1 MPREF
6 SRTRRVGEQIQRE
19 LAELVRAELKDPRL
33 GMVTIQAVEVT
44 RDLGHAKVFF
54 TVLGNKG
61 PVQESQA
68 VLQHAAGFLR
78 GELGRR
84 MVIRSVPQL
93 HFVYDESVER
103 GSRLSHLIDE
113 AVASDRH
120 ADDGDDEPQE

>member
-6 SRTRRVGEQIQRE
+6 SRTRRVGEQMQRE

-54 TVLGNKG
+54 TVLGNAG
-61 PVQESQA
+61 TVAETQA

-84 MVIRSVPQL
+84 MVLRGVPQL

-103 GSRLSHLIDE
+103 GTRLSHLIDE

-120 ADDGDDEPQE
+120 ADEEGGDEQE